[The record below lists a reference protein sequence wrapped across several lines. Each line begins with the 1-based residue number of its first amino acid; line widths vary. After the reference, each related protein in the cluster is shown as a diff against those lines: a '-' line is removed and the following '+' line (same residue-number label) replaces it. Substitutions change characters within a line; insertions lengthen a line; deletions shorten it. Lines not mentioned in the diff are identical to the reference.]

1 MAGTRRPVRLPHSCG
16 GRIAFCPLINV
27 VQRIKAV
34 SNETRLLVL
43 DAEADKYYKAK
54 NIVVRGGQSN
64 VVTKSSVR
72 APPSPAT
79 PEPPAT
85 NGHHQDDADARSVS
99 SAASSSAASEAS
111 TQPQSPMS
119 TSPTPPPSLDNTSS
133 NTAKS
138 TPTPTRTPRPRHQ
151 SHHHHHLL
159 LFLFSSQHPRP
170 HACSVSGLQ
179 QCLQLERPEPE
190 HVRGRDAGDAGPQEE
205 GRPSQGHLRPAEKIR
220 DHPEHHQPGHRG
232 RHAYSTPICMHGF
245 GPMDHFLT
253 GRSAGGVESSASRR
267 VEAKPSLLMS
277 RSHRPRFPRCCS
289 PGEARTPTGPREKV
303 QGQTWPE

>member
-1 MAGTRRPVRLPHSCG
+1 MSDIPDNAPAPRLCIITKWPDFEGYGFNLHAEKSKPGQYIGKVDAASPAELAGLLEG
-16 GRIAFCPLINV
+16 DRIVEVNGVNIANENHKQV

-111 TQPQSPMS
+111 TQPQPAPVPEESARDAAREDEGEAAEAPLDS
-119 TSPTPPPSLDNTSS
+119 PPPPLPEEDDASSREGEATPEGEVEEQPEEELREASLEGDSLPPESELASEAAATASEEGARDEAEADARSS
-133 NTAKS
+133 
-138 TPTPTRTPRPRHQ
+138 R
-151 SHHHHHLL
+151 
-159 LFLFSSQHPRP
+159 SS
-170 HACSVSGLQ
+170 S
-179 QCLQLERPEPE
+179 PEPVPE
-190 HVRGRDAGDAGPQEE
+190 AEPSL
-205 GRPSQGHLRPAEKIR
+205 SQGRA
-220 DHPEHHQPGHRG
+220 RG
-232 RHAYSTPICMHGF
+232 
-245 GPMDHFLT
+245 
-253 GRSAGGVESSASRR
+253 
-267 VEAKPSLLMS
+267 
-277 RSHRPRFPRCCS
+277 
-289 PGEARTPTGPREKV
+289 
-303 QGQTWPE
+303 

>member
-1 MAGTRRPVRLPHSCG
+1 MSDIPDNAPAPRLCIITKWPDFEGYGFNLHAEKSKPGQYIGKVDAASPAELAGLLEG
-16 GRIAFCPLINV
+16 DRIVEVNGVNIANENHKQV

-43 DAEADKYYKAK
+43 DPEADKYYKAK

-138 TPTPTRTPRPRHQ
+138 TPTPTPDPTPTPTKATTTTT
-151 SHHHHHLL
+151 
-159 LFLFSSQHPRP
+159 SSSSSSPASTP
-170 HACSVSGLQ
+170 APTPAPSVASNNAYNSSGLN
-179 QCLQLERPEPE
+179 LNMSAAEMRAMLARKKKADP
-190 HVRGRDAGDAGPQEE
+190 RKDTLD
-205 GRPSQGHLRPAEKIR
+205 LRKKYEII
-220 DHPEHHQPGHRG
+220 QN
-232 RHAYSTPICMHGF
+232 M
-245 GPMDHFLT
+245 
-253 GRSAGGVESSASRR
+253 
-267 VEAKPSLLMS
+267 
-277 RSHRPRFPRCCS
+277 
-289 PGEARTPTGPREKV
+289 
-303 QGQTWPE
+303 

>member
-1 MAGTRRPVRLPHSCG
+1 MSDIPDNAPAPRLCIITKWPDFEGYGFNLHAEKSKPGQYIGKVDAASPAELAGLLEG
-16 GRIAFCPLINV
+16 DRIVEVNGVNIANENHKQV

-220 DHPEHHQPGHRG
+220 DHPEHVGDTSPP
-232 RHAYSTPICMHGF
+232 A
-245 GPMDHFLT
+245 
-253 GRSAGGVESSASRR
+253 
-267 VEAKPSLLMS
+267 LLL
-277 RSHRPRFPRCCS
+277 
-289 PGEARTPTGPREKV
+289 
-303 QGQTWPE
+303 QGA